1 MNNKNYRLVKVT
13 FFVSECYF
21 AMMNLVHLLY
31 MLKDIYIPYSDFFKD
46 LKFYWEEI
54 GRCEDI

>member
-31 MLKDIYIPYSDFFKD
+31 MFKDIYIPYSDFFKG
-46 LKFYWEEI
+46 LKF
-54 GRCEDI
+54 